1 MSFFITK
8 VILGTILFLSG
19 LGATLTML
27 TLMGKAEKKT
37 SPTTLRKLHKFFGFI
52 FLLILLVL
60 AFMGLKYWASVGDNI
75 STRAVMHGILAL
87 ALFIVFFTKV
97 AIIQFFKQFLK
108 MAPTLGLIVF
118 CLSFIVF
125 VISGKFYIL
134 RGFYSAPA
142 AEITDV
148 NSAAE
153 IEETSSPIATTKTSP
168 AAQIQGRTGEG
179 RNIFVTK
186 CWSCHAAD
194 TEERKIGPS
203 LMGLLKKAI
212 LPHTGNPATVE
223 NIKKQLNRPAL
234 TMPAFKDFTDQ
245 ELADLF
251 AYLGSI

>member
-8 VILGTILFLSG
+8 VILGTVFFLSG

-27 TLMGKAEKKT
+27 ILMGRAENKI
-37 SPTTLRKLHKFFGFI
+37 SSRTLRKLHKFFGFI
-52 FLLILLVL
+52 FFLLLLVL
-60 AFMGLKYWASVGDNI
+60 AFMGLRYWASVGDDI
-75 STRAVMHGILAL
+75 STRAVLHAVLAL

-118 CLSFIVF
+118 GLSFIVF

-134 RGFYSAPA
+134 RGFYSPPA
-142 AEITDV
+142 AEIT
-148 NSAAE
+148 
-153 IEETSSPIATTKTSP
+153 ETSTNT
-168 AAQIQGRTGEG
+168 QIQDRTGEG
-179 RNIFVTK
+179 KKIYDTK
-186 CWSCHAAD
+186 CLSCHSPD

-203 LMGLLKKAI
+203 LMGLLSKDS

-223 NIKKQLNRPAL
+223 NIKKQLILPAL
-234 TMPAFKDFTDQ
+234 TMPSFKDFAEQ

-251 AYLGSI
+251 AYLRTI

>member
-8 VILGTILFLSG
+8 VILGTIFFLSG

-27 TLMGKAEKKT
+27 ILMGRAEKKT

-52 FLLILLVL
+52 FFLLLLVL
-60 AFMGLKYWASVGDNI
+60 AFMGLRYWASVGDDI

-118 CLSFIVF
+118 CLSFVVF

-134 RGFYSAPA
+134 RGYYSSPA
-142 AEITDV
+142 GEIT
-148 NSAAE
+148 E
-153 IEETSSPIATTKTSP
+153 ISTN
-168 AAQIQGRTGEG
+168 AQIQGRTGEG
-179 RNIFVTK
+179 NNIFDSK
-186 CWSCHAAD
+186 CLPCHSPD

-203 LMGLLKKAI
+203 LMGLLKKDS

-223 NIKKQLNRPAL
+223 NIKKQLIRPAL
-234 TMPAFKDFTDQ
+234 TMPAFKDFTEQ
-245 ELADLF
+245 EVADII
-251 AYLGSI
+251 AYLKTI

>member
-27 TLMGKAEKKT
+27 TLQGKAEKKT

-52 FLLILLVL
+52 FFLLLLVL
-60 AFMGLKYWASVGDNI
+60 AFMGLRYWASVGDGI
-75 STRAVMHGILAL
+75 STRAVFHVVLAL

-97 AIIQFFKQFLK
+97 VIVQFFKQFLK

-134 RGFYSAPA
+134 REYYSAPTA
-142 AEITDV
+142 EISETSSATEITD
-148 NSAAE
+148 NS
-153 IEETSSPIATTKTSP
+153 TTK
-168 AAQIQGRTGEG
+168 QIQGRIGDGKT
-179 RNIFVTK
+179 IFDSK
-186 CWSCHAAD
+186 CLPCHSPD

-203 LMGLLKKAI
+203 LMGLLKKDS
-212 LPHTGNPATVE
+212 LPHTGNSATVE
-223 NIKKQLNRPAL
+223 NIKKQLIRPAL
-234 TMPAFKDFTDQ
+234 TMPAFKDFTEK

-251 AYLGSI
+251 AYLRTI